1 MQMIKNKIGKKI
13 TSNTVNDKL
22 NGIDIKIVEEKFK
35 KSKNSVS
42 IINTAIGKKTETI
55 TISP

>member
-1 MQMIKNKIGKKI
+1 MKIGRNI
-13 TSNTVNDKL
+13 TSRTVNEKL

-42 IINTAIGKKTETI
+42 IINTAIGNITDTI
-55 TISP
+55 IISP